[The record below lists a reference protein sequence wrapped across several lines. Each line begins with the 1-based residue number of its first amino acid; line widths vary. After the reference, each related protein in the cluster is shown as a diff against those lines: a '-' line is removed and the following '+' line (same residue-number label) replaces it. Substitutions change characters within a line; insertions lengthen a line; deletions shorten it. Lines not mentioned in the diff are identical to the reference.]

1 MLCAP
6 LNCRHVNISS
16 VCEDTEAAAGE
27 VVVTARSCPRCA
39 AEAEAGESCEVV
51 TTDSCE
57 DHPLQHTWHKHCHPT
72 PEVSTDSAES
82 TTYYIFYVALHIC
95 SKLSIS

>member
-16 VCEDTEAAAGE
+16 VCEDTGAAAGE

-57 DHPLQHTWHKHCHPT
+57 DHPLQHTWHKHCRPT
-72 PEVSTDSAES
+72 LLQVSADS
-82 TTYYIFYVALHIC
+82 V
-95 SKLSIS
+95 

>member
-16 VCEDTEAAAGE
+16 VCEDTEAASSE
-27 VVVTARSCPRCA
+27 VVVTARSCPRCE
-39 AEAEAGESCEVV
+39 AEAEAGERCEVV

-57 DHPLQHTWHKHCHPT
+57 DHPLQHTWHKHCGPT
-72 PEVSTDSAES
+72 LQVSADS
-82 TTYYIFYVALHIC
+82 V
-95 SKLSIS
+95 